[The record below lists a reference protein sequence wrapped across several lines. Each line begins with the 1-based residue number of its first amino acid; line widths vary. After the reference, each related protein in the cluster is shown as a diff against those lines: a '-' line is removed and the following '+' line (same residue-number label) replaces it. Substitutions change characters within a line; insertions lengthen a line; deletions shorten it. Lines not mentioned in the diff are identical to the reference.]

1 VSDGGRRGFGAAL
14 PVFFH
19 QGIEVIKTTL
29 LAALVAAAC
38 APTWAQDAAP
48 VQLVIDT
55 TRPGAL
61 IDKDIQGQFAEHL
74 GLGIYGGLWVGP
86 QSKIPNVHGWRKDV
100 VGALREL
107 HVPLVRWPG
116 GCFADRY
123 HWRDGIG
130 PAAKRPV
137 RVNAMW
143 GGVPETNAVG
153 THEFFD
159 LVDQLGARAYVNGN
173 MGSGSVQEM
182 SDWMEYLTADSQ
194 STLAKERRANGH
206 AKPFPVA
213 YFGVGNESW
222 GCGGH
227 MKPEQYAANYE
238 QYANFLEPAPQRRP
252 RFVASGGNDE
262 DTSWT
267 EAISARVK
275 GNIDDITFHYYTIP
289 TGVWAHKGAAVGFD
303 EAAWIQTLS
312 RTERID
318 GLIAKNAAVLD
329 RNDPEKKIG
338 FAVDE
343 WGTWY
348 DDGPAPAGGVLYQQ
362 NTLRDAL
369 VAALNLNIFHAHAD
383 RVHMTSIAQMVDVL
397 QSMVLTDGARMVVT
411 PTYHVFRMYVPF
423 QDAAALPAALTGA
436 PEYAL
441 GDVRMPALSVSAA
454 RGKDG
459 VVHVSL
465 VNSDPHHAITVALK
479 ATGLQVASVRGE
491 ALSAAQL
498 DARNTFDAP
507 DIVHPSPWK
516 AVPDGHGGAT
526 LTVPPAS
533 VVVAAVTG
541 TATP

>member
-1 VSDGGRRGFGAAL
+1 MK
-14 PVFFH
+14 
-19 QGIEVIKTTL
+19 KTF
-29 LAALVAAAC
+29 LAALAAVAC
-38 APTWAQDAAP
+38 ATASAQDNAA

-55 TRPGAL
+55 THPGAL

-130 PAAKRPV
+130 PASKRPV
-137 RVNAMW
+137 RVNAAW

-173 MGSGSVQEM
+173 VGSGSVQEM
-182 SDWMEYLTADSQ
+182 SDWMAYLTDDSQ

-213 YFGVGNESW
+213 YFGVGNETW

-227 MKPEQYAANYE
+227 MKPDEYAATYE
-238 QYANFLEPAPQRRP
+238 RYANFLDPAPERRP
-252 RFVASGGNDE
+252 KFIASGGTGD
-262 DTSWT
+262 DTAWT
-267 EAISARVK
+267 ETLSARVK
-275 GNIDDITFHYYTIP
+275 ENIDAISFHYYTIP
-289 TGVWAHKGAAVGFD
+289 TSVWAHKGGATGFD
-303 EAAWIQTLS
+303 ETAWIQTLAG
-312 RTERID
+312 TERME
-318 GLIAKNAAVLD
+318 GMVARNAAVLD

-348 DDGPAPAGGVLYQQ
+348 DADATPPGGVLYQQ

-369 VAALNLNIFHAHAD
+369 VAALNLNIFQAHAD
-383 RVHMTSIAQMVDVL
+383 RVHMSSIAQMVDVL

-423 QDAAALPAALTGA
+423 QDATALPAALTGA
-436 PEYAL
+436 PQYAL
-441 GDVRMPALSVSAA
+441 GDVHIPALSVSAA

-459 VVHVSL
+459 RVHLSL
-465 VNSDPHHAITVALK
+465 VNSDPHHAITVQLK
-479 ATGLQVASVRGE
+479 ATGLKVTGVHGE
-491 ALSAAQL
+491 ALDAAKL
-498 DARNTFDAP
+498 DAHNTFDAP
-507 DIVHPSPWK
+507 DEVHPQPWN

-526 LTVPPAS
+526 LTLPPAS
-533 VVVAAVTG
+533 VVVAAVAG
-541 TATP
+541 DAAP